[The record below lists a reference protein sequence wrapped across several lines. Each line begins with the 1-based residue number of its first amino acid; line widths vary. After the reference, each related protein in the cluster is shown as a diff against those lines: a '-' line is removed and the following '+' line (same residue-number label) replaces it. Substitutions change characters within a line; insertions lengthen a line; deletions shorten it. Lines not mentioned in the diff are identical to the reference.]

1 MEIDD
6 GKQSGVNFDEVAGV
20 EAGFRSG
27 GAEAANFR
35 AVVKGLDLLADLGA
49 TVSVALGAGLCSRG
63 TEEVDL

>member
-35 AVVKGLDLLADLGA
+35 AVVKGLDLLAD
-49 TVSVALGAGLCSRG
+49 
-63 TEEVDL
+63 